1 MDFSL
6 NTNILSNNTLSNNF
20 INTVNFFNT
29 ERDKKETIIYDYLSI
44 NNEKQKKFTNSRNS
58 PFKKE
63 SLFTNSFNKSNLSD
77 NSKNNILEKN
87 SKGVIKPKNNEKLSF
102 INKFLTKV
110 DKTKNNSD
118 NSIVSKKNKFK
129 INDENN
135 KSLISDRMIK

>member
-1 MDFSL
+1 M
-6 NTNILSNNTLSNNF
+6 
-20 INTVNFFNT
+20 
-29 ERDKKETIIYDYLSI
+29 
-44 NNEKQKKFTNSRNS
+44 
-58 PFKKE
+58 
-63 SLFTNSFNKSNLSD
+63 FTNSFNKSNLSD

-87 SKGVIKPKNNEKLSF
+87 VKGFIKPKNNEKLSF